1 MIAPSAQPAGPSSNP
16 RWLEGRQHLLQGRL
30 DDAHQVL
37 ASMRIHEP
45 DAALTHLL
53 AAQIAWRENG
63 IRDGAAFAL
72 EAARAGCADPETL
85 CTVIAVLL
93 VTGEIVAAR
102 ELLEHPSLRACDNPL
117 LLMRIAGHR
126 KRLEE
131 HAEALALLDRAQA
144 QGHDSPALKFRRGE
158 ELMFNGRLAEAE
170 AEFAESLAQAP
181 GHGHVAVPLVR
192 LRKQTPEHNHLE
204 SITRS
209 LDAVKQGGTDH
220 AALEFARYKT
230 LEDLGRDQEA
240 WEALAHGNAL
250 MYARLRD
257 QAEQRSAGLEPFL
270 EQCVPGILRARA
282 RPVEGARPIFVV
294 GMPRSGSTL
303 LERMLG
309 NHSGVTVAGELPDMG
324 SQLHWVADTRN
335 AYADVLLARLPEVDF
350 AEVGRRYL
358 AQTQWRAGGKRIYID
373 KHSPNWALAG
383 VIHAALPQAP
393 ILNLVRDP
401 MDVCFSNWRM
411 FFGDA
416 SAWSYDQSTLACYC
430 ADYQRTM
437 ARWHALMPGAIL
449 DVRYADLVHDPET
462 TLRKVIDFCGLE
474 WEPGCVDISRNAAPS
489 STLSAAQ
496 VRSGVHTRAFGEWRR
511 YEAQLSGLIQT
522 LSPTPD
528 SAPSP

>member
-1 MIAPSAQPAGPSSNP
+1 MASTAQPAGPSSNA
-16 RWLEGRQHLLQGRL
+16 RWLEGRQHLLRGQL
-30 DDAHQVL
+30 DAAHRAL

-53 AAQIAWRENG
+53 AAQIAWRENR
-63 IRDGAAFAL
+63 IREGAAFAH
-72 EAARAGCADPETL
+72 EAARAGSTDPETL
-85 CTVIAVLL
+85 CTVVAVLL

-102 ELLEHPSLRACDNPL
+102 ELLEHPALAACEDPL

-131 HAEALALLDRAQA
+131 HTEALALLDRAQA
-144 QGHDSPALKFRRGE
+144 QGHGSPALEFRRGE

-170 AEFAESLAQAP
+170 AAFAESLTRAP
-181 GHGHVAVPLVR
+181 AHGHVAVPLVR
-192 LRKQTPEHNHLE
+192 LRTQTPDHNHLE
-204 SITRS
+204 LIARS
-209 LDAVKQGGTDH
+209 LDAVKPGGTDH

-257 QAEQRSAGLEPFL
+257 QAEQRSAGLDRFL
-270 EQCVPGILRARA
+270 EQCVPGIRRASA
-282 RPVEGARPIFVV
+282 RPVDGARPIFVV

-309 NHSGVTVAGELPDMG
+309 NHPEVRVTGELPDMG
-324 SQLHWVADTRN
+324 SQLHWVADSSN
-335 AYADVLLARLPEVDF
+335 AHPDVLLARLPGVDF

-358 AQTQWRAGGKRIYID
+358 AQTQWRAQGKRFYVD
-373 KHSPNWALAG
+373 KHSPNWSLAG

-416 SAWSYDQSTLACYC
+416 SAWSYDQPTLARYC
-430 ADYQRTM
+430 ADYRRTM

-449 DVRYADLVHDPET
+449 DVHYADLVHEPEA
-462 TLRKVIDFCGLE
+462 TLRKVLEFCGLE
-474 WEPGCVDISRNAAPS
+474 WQPGCADISRNPAPS
-489 STLSAAQ
+489 STLSTAQ
-496 VRSGVHTRAFGEWRR
+496 VRGRVHTRAFGEWRR
-511 YEAQLSGLIQT
+511 YEPQLSVLARVLAQGPDPVG
-522 LSPTPD
+522 SP
-528 SAPSP
+528 

>member
-1 MIAPSAQPAGPSSNP
+1 MAPSAQPAGPSSNP
-16 RWLEGRQHLLQGRL
+16 RWLEGRQHLLHGRL
-30 DDAHQVL
+30 DAAHQTL
-37 ASMRIHEP
+37 ASMRSHEP

-53 AAQIAWRENG
+53 AAQIAWRENR
-63 IRDGAAFAL
+63 IREGAAFAL
-72 EAARAGCADPETL
+72 EAARAGSADPETL

-102 ELLEHPSLRACDNPL
+102 QLLEHPSIAACDDPL

-126 KRLEE
+126 KCLEE
-131 HAEALALLDRAQA
+131 HAEALALLDRAKA
-144 QGHDSPALKFRRGE
+144 QGHDSPALEFRRGE

-170 AEFAESLAQAP
+170 AAFAESLSRAP

-192 LRKQTPEHNHLE
+192 LRTQMPEHNHLE
-204 SITRS
+204 LIARS
-209 LDAVKQGGTDH
+209 LCAVKQGGTDH

-230 LEDLGRDQEA
+230 LEDLGCDREA

-257 QAEQRSAGLEPFL
+257 QAEQRSAGLDRFL

-282 RPVEGARPIFVV
+282 HPVEGPRPIFIV

-309 NHSGVTVAGELPDMG
+309 NHSGVTVTGELPDMG
-324 SQLHWVADTRN
+324 SQLHWVADSSN
-335 AYADVLLARLPEVDF
+335 AHPDVLLARLPGVDF

-358 AQTQWRAGGKRIYID
+358 TQTQWRAQGKPFYVD
-373 KHSPNWALAG
+373 KHSPNWSLAG

-416 SAWSYDQSTLACYC
+416 SAWSYDQSTLARYC
-430 ADYQRTM
+430 TDYQRTM
-437 ARWHALMPGAIL
+437 ARWHALMPGTIL
-449 DVRYADLVHDPET
+449 DVHYADLARHPEA
-462 TLRKVIDFCGLE
+462 TLRKVLEFCGLE
-474 WEPGCVDISRNAAPS
+474 WQPGCADISRNAAPS
-489 STLSAAQ
+489 STLSTAQ
-496 VRSGVHTRAFGEWRR
+496 VRSAVHTRAFGEWRR
-511 YEAQLSGLIQT
+511 YESQLSELART
-522 LSPTPD
+522 LSEAPD
-528 SAPSP
+528 PAARQ